1 MSKVF
6 AMILAFPV
14 TVVVMV
20 LGAMLLMGLLR
31 VLLPLLV
38 AGLPVVLIGGIVTF
52 FLSMYA
58 RD

>member
-38 AGLPVVLIGGIVTF
+38 AGLPVVLIGGILTF